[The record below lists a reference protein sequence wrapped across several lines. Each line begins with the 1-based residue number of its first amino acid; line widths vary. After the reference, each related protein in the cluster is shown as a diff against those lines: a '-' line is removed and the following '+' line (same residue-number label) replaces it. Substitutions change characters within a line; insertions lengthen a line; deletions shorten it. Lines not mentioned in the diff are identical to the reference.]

1 MNQDKKTETELK
13 TEMEALKKKLASAED
28 AHARKFAG
36 HVNEGAYEES
46 CQQINQIYQQL
57 VIVSSMLGESVPVRF

>member
-1 MNQDKKTETELK
+1 MKNEQTTTELK
-13 TEMEALKKKLASAED
+13 TEMAELQRKLASAED
-28 AHARKFAG
+28 THARKFAG

-57 VIVSSMLGESVPVRF
+57 VIVSSMLGENVPTRF